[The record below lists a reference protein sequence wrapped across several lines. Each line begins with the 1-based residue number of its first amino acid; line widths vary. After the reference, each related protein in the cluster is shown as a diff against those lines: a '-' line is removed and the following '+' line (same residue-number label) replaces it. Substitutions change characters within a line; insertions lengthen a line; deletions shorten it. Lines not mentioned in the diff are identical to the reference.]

1 MQLAG
6 SVCRGFRRRW
16 YEKSVIVFGFGDRG
30 LHALVFEKPTNCL
43 GRRWKKLLFPWG
55 DDALPVFLL
64 YGGVA

>member
-1 MQLAG
+1 M
-6 SVCRGFRRRW
+6 VR
-16 YEKSVIVFGFGDRG
+16 KVIVFGFRDRG
-30 LHALVFEKPTNCL
+30 LDALVFEKPTNCL